1 MFVPN
6 LLILFR
12 VGIMEMKDMMQ
23 LHGSGR
29 MEEKHRHEEDT
40 CVWQHSHAQHGNELS
55 KIKLSLIK

>member
-29 MEEKHRHEEDT
+29 MEEKHRHEEDAH
-40 CVWQHSHAQHGNELS
+40 VWQHM
-55 KIKLSLIK
+55 K